1 MHAYFP
7 FIVVHPLLVY
17 FLLSSFCLHN
27 RSYKHYPFWP
37 GVYWT
42 VFSHEY
48 TVHLHRVTSSFL
60 LNEQTR
66 FIHYTSTQL
75 EATDTFQNDDVII
88 ILLQLWHRVF
98 IHEWSWVQS
107 MNFKLAGSKF
117 TTYLKESAGFKF

>member
-1 MHAYFP
+1 ML
-7 FIVVHPLLVY
+7 ISLLLLYIPCWCIFFSLLFVY
-17 FLLSSFCLHN
+17 IIDLTNIIHFDPVCID
-27 RSYKHYPFWP
+27 
-37 GVYWT
+37 WT

-60 LNEQTR
+60 LNGQTR